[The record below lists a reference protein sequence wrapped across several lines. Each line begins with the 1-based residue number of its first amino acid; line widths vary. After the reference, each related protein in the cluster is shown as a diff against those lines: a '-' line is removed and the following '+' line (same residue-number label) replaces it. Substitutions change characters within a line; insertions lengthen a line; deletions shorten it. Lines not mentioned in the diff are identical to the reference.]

1 MAEMSDTGPIGAAT
15 ASPVHA
21 FFVPAGPEVLSVWPP
36 TPHARRAAAWA
47 LRTLG
52 YDHLGGL
59 VCLITP
65 SSDAHAECLAT
76 ALAVVDAAAGGHRA
90 PGPLPDL
97 AVRLLDDPVHLCG
110 LRAAA
115 GLA

>member
-1 MAEMSDTGPIGAAT
+1 MADMSNTGPIGAAT
-15 ASPVHA
+15 EPPVHA

-52 YDHLGGL
+52 YAHVGGL
-59 VCLITP
+59 VSLIAPT
-65 SSDAHAECLAT
+65 SDAHAECLAI
-76 ALAVVDAAAGGHRA
+76 ALAVADAVAGGHRP

-97 AVRLLDDPVHLCG
+97 AVRLRADPVDLCG

>member
-1 MAEMSDTGPIGAAT
+1 MTSTGPTGAAT

-21 FFVPAGPEVLSVWPP
+21 FFVPAGPEVLSVWPS

-52 YDHLGGL
+52 YDHLGGV
-59 VCLITP
+59 VCLISPT
-65 SSDAHAECLAT
+65 SDAQAECLAI
-76 ALAVVDAAAGGHRA
+76 ALAVADAAAGGHRP

-97 AVRLLDDPVHLCG
+97 AVRLRADPVHLCG

-115 GLA
+115 GLT

>member
-1 MAEMSDTGPIGAAT
+1 MAHMTDNGPIGVAA
-15 ASPVHA
+15 ASPVQA

-59 VCLITP
+59 VCLIAP
-65 SSDAHAECLAT
+65 SPDARAECLAT
-76 ALAVVDAAAGGHRA
+76 ALAVADAAAGGHRP

-97 AVRLLDDPVHLCG
+97 AVRLRADPVHLCG

-115 GLA
+115 GLD